1 MLSYQPSE
9 SSQVMMTAVDFQVGS
24 DSSWLMVAASQVCSS
39 SGSEL
44 FAVAVLV
51 PRAP

>member
-9 SSQVMMTAVDFQVGS
+9 SSHVMSTAVDFQVGS
-24 DSSWLMVAASQVCSS
+24 DSRWLIVVTSQVCSS

-44 FAVAVLV
+44 FAC
-51 PRAP
+51 PSW